1 MQSRMDMLMQVE
13 GEHGEL
19 LVLLDRVTEIS
30 FVRVRS
36 HFRHTWHQHLEKKQR
51 GSLSKSGAVSFLVAA
66 NFLAQRACYTA
77 EAVSC
82 LLWHG
87 YADSAYEL
95 WRTMF
100 NLELNVSSMVES
112 PDLGRTAEK
121 YLSAALEDLHRHEQ
135 KVADL
140 GLKTAMASEPLEP
153 SVERLREE
161 FEGIEKQDGWI
172 ENKGNRK
179 TATRAQLANMQFDYL
194 WDYDLASKSAHG
206 AAISTLKRPSVY
218 FLEGK
223 GELPPV
229 TQSTRGIEI
238 AAVRAAKSLCSI
250 TDKFVYGTCESVLPQ
265 EASWLDDSDRVLDQ
279 LVSVAI
285 EGLSPEDPGPV

>member
-1 MQSRMDMLMQVE
+1 MQSRMDMLTQVK

-19 LVLLDRVTEIS
+19 LTLLDRVTEIS

-36 HFRHTWHQHLEKKQR
+36 HFRHAWHQHLKKKQSGR
-51 GSLSKSGAVSFLVAA
+51 LSNSGGVSFFVAA
-66 NFLAQRACYTA
+66 NFLAERACYTA

-112 PDLGRTAEK
+112 PDPECIAER

-135 KVADL
+135 RLADL
-140 GLKTAMASEPLEP
+140 GLKAAVASEPLEP

-179 TATRAQLANMQFDYL
+179 TATRAELANMQFDYM

-206 AAISTLKRPSVY
+206 AAISTLKRPSAY
-218 FLEGK
+218 FPKGQ

-229 TQSTRGIEI
+229 VQSTRGIEI
-238 AAVRAAKSLCSI
+238 VTVRAAKSLCSI
-250 TDKFVYGTCESVLPQ
+250 TDKFVYGTRESVLPK

-285 EGLSPEDPGPV
+285 EGLSPEDRGPV